1 MTLRLNTLPSILFA
15 LAASALTGCGL
26 GSGGPLSPTQTAVPA
41 AVSLKGTVFG
51 GSQAIG
57 DATIQLY
64 AAGSTG
70 YGSAYSYATGT
81 SLLGNNV
88 VQTASDG
95 TGSFSLQNTFTCPAG
110 NPEVYLVATGGN
122 PGLTNGTNTNIALM
136 AALGPCLGI
145 TSSTHIH
152 INEMTT
158 VASVWALSP
167 FMTGIANLGSTAS
180 NATGLANAFATVNK
194 LVAIGTGLPGGSALP
209 ANAVLPVAKMNTLA
223 DALAACVNSPGGTAG
238 SNSSCGT
245 LFTAATV
252 GGVAPTDTITAA
264 MNIAQHPGANV
275 PAIWGLANSQSPFQ
289 SKLASAPTDWNL
301 IVTYSGGGL
310 STPKGIAVDQGGNV
324 WAANQSNN
332 SVTKLDALGVTSTD
346 ATGFLSGSSGYT
358 VGTLSSPVAVAID
371 LNGNAWVAN
380 NGNSTVTQIA
390 ASGSTGTVYNGGSL
404 NAPSGLAV
412 DASNNVWV
420 ANGGN
425 SSVTEIGSG
434 GGYTNYPGSGI
445 ASPTAIA
452 INPK

>member
-1 MTLRLNTLPSILFA
+1 MTIRLNQLPYMLFA
-15 LAASALTGCGL
+15 LVATALTGCGL
-26 GSGGPLSPTQTAVPA
+26 GSTGSLSPTQTAVPA
-41 AVSLKGTVFG
+41 SVSLRGTVFG
-51 GSQAIG
+51 GSQAVG
-57 DATIQLY
+57 GATIQLY

-95 TGSFSLQNTFTCPAG
+95 TGSFSLQNTFTCPAS

-122 PGLTNGTNTNIALM
+122 PGLSNGTNANLALM

-145 TSSTHIH
+145 TSATHIR

-158 VASVWALSP
+158 VASIWALSP
-167 FMTGIANLGSTAS
+167 FMTGIANVGTTAG

-194 LVAIGTGLPGGSALP
+194 LVAIGTGLPGGPALP
-209 ANAVLPVAKMNTLA
+209 ANAVLPLAKMNTLA

-238 SNSSCGT
+238 SNTNCGT

-275 PAIWGLANSQSPFQ
+275 PAIWGLANTQSPFQ
-289 SKLASAPTDWNL
+289 TTLSGAPTDWNL

-324 WAANQSNN
+324 WAANQGNN
-332 SVTKLDALGVTSTD
+332 SVTKFDALGVTSTD
-346 ATGFLSGSSGYT
+346 TSGFLSGSSGYT

-380 NGNSTVTQIA
+380 HGNSSVTEIV
-390 ASGSTGTVYNGGSL
+390 ASGSSGTVFSGGGL
-404 NAPSGLAV
+404 NAPSGVAV

-420 ANGGN
+420 SNGGN
-425 SSVTEIGSG
+425 SSVTEIGTG
-434 GGYTNYPGSGI
+434 GAYTNYPGSGI